1 MRVLVVTRQFPNA
14 RDPSFSSFNR
24 QQFAALGKRCEV
36 EVLATVPWFP
46 GVRLFARWSAAGRM
60 VDVPRQER
68 IDGLAVAHPRYL
80 YVPRIARLA
89 GGALYAASL
98 AGEVRRR
105 RGRHDVVLGSW
116 AFPDGVAAVAL
127 ARILGVPAVV
137 KVHGSDMN
145 VLARNPSIA
154 VNLRWALPR
163 ARRVVAVSRPLG
175 DVVASFGVPSE
186 RIDIVPNG
194 VDTALFHPSDRGAAR
209 AELGHGGDECPWL
222 LYVGRLEESKGVLD
236 LIEAFEVLARRR
248 SDVRLAIV
256 GNGSLRRA
264 CERASHGP
272 LAGRILLAGPQPF
285 ERIPLWM
292 AACDAL
298 VNRPELVE
306 SLIERTTEFHCLLL
320 ERVLAKVKVD
330 YAAFYEPIASNAGPV
345 VSPAMFERFSMPGYR
360 RVIDLLLRHD
370 VPLRVFC
377 TTGGDLS
384 LLLPPLLDAGIN
396 GLWISNIMTEAME
409 YRRLR
414 REYGPEIA
422 LIGGIDSTA
431 LLRGSS
437 AVRRAIEETVPPL
450 LAQGH
455 YLPCL
460 DDRPRDNTPFA
471 MYALYRELLAEI
483 AERG

>member
-298 VNRPELVE
+298 VLPSWAEGTPNVLLEALACGRRVVATSVGGTPDVVTGPDLGELVPARAPGQLADALGRAVDVAYDPARVARAGARGGWEE
-306 SLIERTTEFHCLLL
+306 SARLL
-320 ERVLAKVKVD
+320 E
-330 YAAFYEPIASNAGPV
+330 AS
-345 VSPAMFERFSMPGYR
+345 
-360 RVIDLLLRHD
+360 LR
-370 VPLRVFC
+370 
-377 TTGGDLS
+377 S
-384 LLLPPLLDAGIN
+384 
-396 GLWISNIMTEAME
+396 
-409 YRRLR
+409 
-414 REYGPEIA
+414 A
-422 LIGGIDSTA
+422 LG
-431 LLRGSS
+431 
-437 AVRRAIEETVPPL
+437 
-450 LAQGH
+450 
-455 YLPCL
+455 
-460 DDRPRDNTPFA
+460 
-471 MYALYRELLAEI
+471 
-483 AERG
+483 